1 MATAKLLVQ
10 MLEKYKSNSVMNKSK
25 GGDEMSK
32 GNRHSDYM
40 EMSSQS
46 VAVEYAHELTWC
58 IA

>member
-40 EMSSQS
+40 EMFSQS
-46 VAVEYAHELTWC
+46 VAVELTWC